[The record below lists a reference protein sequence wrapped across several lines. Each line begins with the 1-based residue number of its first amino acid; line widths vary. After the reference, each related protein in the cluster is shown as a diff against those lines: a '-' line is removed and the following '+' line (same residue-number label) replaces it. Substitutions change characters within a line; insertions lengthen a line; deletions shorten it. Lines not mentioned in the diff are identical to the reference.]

1 MKGHPSKVGQNRMF
15 EIGSW
20 KRYAREGLET
30 FRPVYSGECQASA
43 FVFYLAALSKLRR
56 VPWAIKAL
64 ARLREGY

>member
-20 KRYAREGLET
+20 KRYAREDLET
-30 FRPVYSGECQASA
+30 FRILTSA

-56 VPWAIKAL
+56 VPLVLGASRPKCT
-64 ARLREGY
+64 